1 MLFFLAFFTVHVV
14 VKVGACKLVSSGTC
28 CSGVKDQDCR
38 DGVHPATAAR
48 ARLWA
53 AKEDE
58 PDAASLAPH

>member
-14 VKVGACKLVSSGTC
+14 VKVGACMSVSSSTR

-48 ARLWA
+48 ARL
-53 AKEDE
+53 
-58 PDAASLAPH
+58 